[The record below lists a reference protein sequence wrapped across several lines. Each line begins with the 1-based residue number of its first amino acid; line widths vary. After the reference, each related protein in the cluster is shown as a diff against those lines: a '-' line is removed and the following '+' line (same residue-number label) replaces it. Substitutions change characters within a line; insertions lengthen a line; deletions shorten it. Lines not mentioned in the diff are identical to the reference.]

1 MHRMGII
8 VSVERIS
15 RVCTG
20 NDRERKDG
28 DRSEKCEMRI
38 GQEDKS

>member
-1 MHRMGII
+1 MHRIGIM

-20 NDRERKDG
+20 NDRERRDG
-28 DRSEKCEMRI
+28 DRSEKCETRI
-38 GQEDKS
+38 GQGDKS